1 MGALASPTTAV
12 KEIEDDESQVGVI
25 PVPDSDAVCVPVI
38 GAFVIM
44 VSVPGGRAPTEGG
57 VRVTEI
63 VQLELAASVPEVGHV
78 LPVKE

>member
-1 MGALASPTTAV
+1 VPKASVLGETVT
-12 KEIEDDESQVGVI
+12 GVM
-25 PVPDSDAVCVPVI
+25 PVPDSDAVCVLFI

-44 VSVPGGRAPTEGG
+44 VSVPGGRAPTEDG

-63 VQLELAASVPEVGHV
+63 VQLELAASWPELGHV